1 MKKTVPGEI
10 GAFTFWSPNHNNVIG
25 QLQCE
30 SWANIIVTIQEQHQ
44 HRDIRCTKSPL
55 YKLEYV

>member
-30 SWANIIVTIQEQHQ
+30 SRANIIVTVTT
-44 HRDIRCTKSPL
+44 DSF
-55 YKLEYV
+55 